1 MPNRTCQPSEAC
13 RISPADIS
21 ARLGAFPVDAAVLRT
36 IGMIVGRTSGAQNM
50 AWSCDDPAGSV
61 TKAEAPSP
69 SECCHHDGI
78 GFGMRELT
86 MVAVVIR
93 IAAKAFPGKA
103 GWLQFPGAIIGRK

>member
-1 MPNRTCQPSEAC
+1 MPRMRNRTCQPSDAC

-21 ARLGAFPVDAAVLRT
+21 ARLSEFPVDAAVLRT

-69 SECCHHDGI
+69 SESCDHNRIGI
-78 GFGMRELT
+78 RMRELT

-103 GWLQFPGAIIGRK
+103 GWLQLPGS